1 MNSPIPASLPHLP
14 RFIVVLRRRGST
26 VLTPTGEGLFPEVM
40 RRWLRCGPQL
50 ELQVR
55 GDLLAVEAAV
65 LNENFVGAG
74 AGNNYACHIYSGDIA
89 FERHRIA
96 DRTALI
102 FGKLDAH
109 AAQEVIVRVV
119 ANQGHDEVVLQAH
132 VAARCDDDNMVH
144 SDFLY

>member
-1 MNSPIPASLPHLP
+1 MT

-40 RRWLRCGPQL
+40 RRWLRGGPQL

-55 GDLLAVEAAV
+55 GDLLAVEATV
-65 LNENFVGAG
+65 FDEDLIRAG
-74 AGNNYACHIYSGDIA
+74 AGDNYACHIDSGDIA

-102 FGKLDAH
+102 FGKFDAH

-132 VAARCDDDNMVH
+132 VAAGSDNDNMIH